1 MHRLPKLNSARP
13 DDGQRLI
20 GQTSRAFKVRE
31 RRATGRRPKSAPAR
45 GDQRKKRSCEFP
57 SLARSPSRAAGYF
70 SFGKSDTA
78 LPKAL
83 NFNSSRTD
91 AALAHST
98 AHTIPHRP
106 RRIETCETHVRLRRS
121 PPFRARN
128 GMEETGGR
136 KSGSLHTL
144 FGEGLQFFARDDR
157 NHAAIICSKRKKSP
171 RCNFPSLPGRP
182 RPPSSSVKTKRNS
195 ARG

>member
-1 MHRLPKLNSARP
+1 MRLRAATKGRKGAANSP
-13 DDGQRLI
+13 
-20 GQTSRAFKVRE
+20 
-31 RRATGRRPKSAPAR
+31 
-45 GDQRKKRSCEFP
+45 P

-83 NFNSSRTD
+83 NFNSSRMD

-136 KSGSLHTL
+136 KSGSPHTL

-182 RPPSSSVKTKRNS
+182 RPPSSSGNLLLSRFDEQNDITTSRRVIGAPSS
-195 ARG
+195 ATPFAARR